1 MNIEIRDL
9 GALKS
14 AEFIINDLT
23 IISGANNSGKTY
35 ATYALYGYLKLWK
48 NFFTFKSLIGDLVT
62 DLNEQGAA
70 ELPIELLEKHFDA
83 LETLACE
90 NYVKN
95 LHRVLAGSEK
105 YLSNAHFRL
114 STKPFETFRKTPFA
128 HTATRANSSLFRVS
142 YEGGANPIRITLLT
156 DLSKIQNPHE
166 TTRLGIDF
174 LNNVLLDQVLG
185 PVYPDIFIASAERT
199 GATIFQ
205 KELDINRNR
214 LIEHMGENAGG
225 DLDPF
230 KAILKA
236 STDYPLPVRDDINF
250 IRSVESLSKEEG
262 ELLKSSPSLLDDF
275 HEIIG
280 GEYKIVKNQGVF
292 FVPSTKKNARLT
304 MGESSS
310 AVRSLLN
317 VGAYLRYKAKPGD
330 LLVIDEPELNLHPL
344 NQRKIARLVARIVNS
359 GVKVFLTTHSDYII
373 KELNTLIML
382 SPRDGHLERIRIEE
396 SYRED
401 ELLEPRKISVY
412 HAQDGNCKYGEMK
425 KSVKSMTL
433 EPADINVE
441 QGIEITSF
449 DDQIEQMDLIQSKIL
464 YSHE

>member
-1 MNIEIRDL
+1 MKIEIREL

-14 AEFIINDLT
+14 AEFSINDLT
-23 IISGANNSGKTY
+23 IVSGQNNSGKTY
-35 ATYALYGYLKLWK
+35 ATYTLYGYLKLWK
-48 NFFTFKSLIGDLVT
+48 QFFSFKPLVDNLIGDL
-62 DLNEQGAA
+62 DSQGAA
-70 ELPIELLEKHFDA
+70 KLPVELLERNFDD
-83 LETLACE
+83 LEKAACDK
-90 NYVKN
+90 YVAN

-105 YLSNAHFRL
+105 YLSVASFRL
-114 STKPFETFRKTPFA
+114 TSHPFEKFKRTPFE

-142 YEGGANPIRITLLT
+142 YEGGSSPIQITLLT
-156 DLSKIQNPHE
+156 ELSKLQNPSE

-185 PVYPDIFIASAERT
+185 SVYPEIFIASAERT

-205 KELDINRNR
+205 KELDVARNR

-236 STDYPLPVRDDINF
+236 LTDYPLPVRDDVNF
-250 IRSVESLSKEEG
+250 IRSVESLAKDEG
-262 ELLKSSPSLLDDF
+262 ELVKTNPGLLDDF
-275 HEIIG
+275 HDIIG
-280 GEYKIVKNQGVF
+280 GEYKIIKNQGVY
-292 FVPSTKKNARLT
+292 FVPNAKKTTKLT

-317 VGAYLRYKAKPGD
+317 VGSYLRHKAKPGD
-330 LLVIDEPELNLHPL
+330 LLIIDEPELNLHPI
-344 NQRKIARLVARIVNS
+344 NQRKIARLVVRIVNS

-382 SPRDGHLERIRIEE
+382 SPREGNLETIRKEE
-396 SYRED
+396 KYRED
-401 ELLEPRKISVY
+401 ELLNPSKINVY
-412 HAQDGNCKYGEMK
+412 HAQEGDCKYGEMK
-425 KSVKSMTL
+425 RSVSGMTFL
-433 EPADINVE
+433 PADINVA

-449 DDQIEQMDLIQSKIL
+449 DDQIEQMDRIQSKIL
-464 YSHE
+464 YSHD